1 MTQVRFTRQINL
13 QGGTSAQIVDK
24 TEKVFVQLDRGNFKT
39 VFERHMASDGILGRG
54 TLLWRNKTKN

>member
-1 MTQVRFTRQINL
+1 MTHVRFTRQINL

-54 TLLWRNKTKN
+54 TLL